1 MISIAPSL
9 RRIEAVTSRG
19 RSSQFLCSHSVLGFS
34 LFWDWSIEEDGD
46 KCEDDMLKKKM
57 KMKMNPS
64 NEICQIK
71 KVNYFLF
78 LVLL

>member
-1 MISIAPSL
+1 MAPSL
-9 RRIEAVTSRG
+9 RKIKAVTSRG

-46 KCEDDMLKKKM
+46 ECEDDMLKK

-71 KVNYFLF
+71 KVIYF
-78 LVLL
+78 